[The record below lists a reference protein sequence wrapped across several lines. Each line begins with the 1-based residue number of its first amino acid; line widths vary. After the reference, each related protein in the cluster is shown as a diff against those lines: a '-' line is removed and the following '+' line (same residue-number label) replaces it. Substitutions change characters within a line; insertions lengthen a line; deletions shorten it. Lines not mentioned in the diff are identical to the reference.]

1 VCRTA
6 TNECDMAETCTGTSA
21 TCPTDLFK
29 SSTAA
34 CTDDGNPC
42 TADVCSGT
50 SATCTHPAGNAG
62 APCLDDGDPCT
73 TDTCDGASTTC
84 QHPPGNPGAVC
95 RAAANECDVE
105 ETCPGAFIIGFR
117 GASSASSGTAAS
129 ATSLSI
135 SRPATTQANDVM
147 VASITAH
154 DGTGMSGT
162 IPTINPPAGWT
173 LIVNTTNNGQNLA
186 LSTYWKVAGTA
197 GADPG
202 PYTFTVSP
210 SSRVAG
216 GISAYSNVDTTNP
229 INASG
234 GQAGASTPS
243 IPPITTTVYN
253 TLLVACFGRSD

>member
-1 VCRTA
+1 
-6 TNECDMAETCTGTSA
+6 
-21 TCPTDLFK
+21 
-29 SSTAA
+29 
-34 CTDDGNPC
+34 GNPC
-42 TADVCSGT
+42 TADMCSGT

-117 GASSASSGTAAS
+117 GAVSASSGTASS

-135 SRPATTQANDVM
+135 SRPAATQANDVM

-154 DGTGMSGT
+154 DGSGMSGAP
-162 IPTINPPAGWT
+162 PTFGDPPAGWT
-173 LIVNTTNNGQNLA
+173 LILNTTTNGQNLA
-186 LSTYWKVAGTA
+186 LSTYWKVAGTP

-202 PYTFTVSP
+202 PYTFTVS
-210 SSRVAG
+210 SSRVTG
-216 GISAYSNVDTTNP
+216 GISAYSNVDTTHP
-229 INASG
+229 INIFGGAASS
-234 GQAGASTPS
+234 STPS
-243 IPPITTTVYN
+243 ITTTVYN
-253 TLLVACFGRSD
+253 TMLVAYFGRSDNQAIGPPSGMTERFHVESLSGTSSVDAASESADASQ